1 MRPQCRNRPGR
12 RPRRWPNSAS
22 APASAEPWR
31 VVILHA
37 ARDQLRGA
45 SPLLLGYVDG
55 ILAVLRVDPE
65 AATAAFDVRIL
76 DDEYREAIFAAATA
90 RSGSGCSGISRLS
103 P

>member
-1 MRPQCRNRPGR
+1 VPY
-12 RPRRWPNSAS
+12 
-22 APASAEPWR
+22 R

-45 SPLLLGYVDG
+45 PPLLLGYVDG

-76 DDEYREAIFAAATA
+76 ETSTGRRSSPAATA
-90 RSGSGCSGISRLS
+90 CLGSGCSRISRSS

>member
-1 MRPQCRNRPGR
+1 VPY
-12 RPRRWPNSAS
+12 
-22 APASAEPWR
+22 R

-76 DDEYREAIFAAATA
+76 DDEYREAILAAATA
-90 RSGSGCSGISRLS
+90 CSGSGCTGISRLS